1 MVEYQKRVVEEGS
14 ELLNKI
20 EKLVEFI
27 GSSIFNKME
36 EEDQLLLV
44 QQSTLMVQYHE
55 VLMKRVHRFRKNGTT

>member
-27 GSSIFNKME
+27 GSSIFNKLE

-44 QQSTLMVQYHE
+44 QQSALMVQYHE